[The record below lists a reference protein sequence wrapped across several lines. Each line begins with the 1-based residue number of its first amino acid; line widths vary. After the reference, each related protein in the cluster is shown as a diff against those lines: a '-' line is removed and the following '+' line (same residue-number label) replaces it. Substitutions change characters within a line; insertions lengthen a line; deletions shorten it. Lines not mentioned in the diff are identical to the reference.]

1 MLVLTRKPGET
12 IVIGDD
18 IRITVVSL
26 GPGRVKIGVVAPPS
40 VRVDR
45 QEIHEARQAAPVA
58 NDVPVVVEQTPS
70 LHNRIAGQLPP
81 ESDLPPVENRLNRHG
96 RPLFPPRKPR

>member
-12 IVIGDD
+12 IVVGDD

-26 GPGRVKIGVVAPPS
+26 GSGRVKIGVVAPPS

-45 QEIHEARQAAPVA
+45 QEIHDVRHQGVAPA
-58 NDVPVVVEQTPS
+58 ESVPNPVIVDESGP
-70 LHNRIAGQLPP
+70 HNRIAQIPP
-81 ESDLPPVENRLNRHG
+81 VEPRPVENRLRRFS
-96 RPLFPPRKPR
+96 RPPFPPRKPR